1 MKTRIVGFCYDPRT
15 TDLVAKF
22 GSIQAFLIASRAA
35 VTYAV
40 LASGLGKWDYGG
52 FTMKKCHFCY
62 EDIQDAAI
70 RCRHCGA
77 DIAAAEAAAKEA
89 KFEQSYSNGFGKF
102 WAVVGALIFGALA
115 FGAYTERLYIDIAI
129 CVAFGLVFLF
139 LAPKAWQVGFLARNA
154 GQPDIIIASSAGELA
169 KQRFYYEYG
178 ARVFLTG
185 GLFVALLAALYFVVP
200 LDRIVFGPGTQAA
213 ASSEA
218 KPSSGRV
225 ATDAQPAASSAS
237 SDAAAKAVA
246 DGQSAG
252 SDVAT
257 SAAPIQASSDTATQ
271 TAQQPME
278 PEKSVN
284 ASLASS
290 APTASAVQQSASTT
304 LKQDANG
311 TTGVHSSFDCT
322 KASSPIEHLIC
333 STPESANADLRLAD
347 AYSKAR
353 AKTSDPAALK
363 ADQRNWLAN
372 ERNACSDAAC
382 LVRVMNDRIERLSS
396 M

>member
-1 MKTRIVGFCYDPRT
+1 
-15 TDLVAKF
+15 
-22 GSIQAFLIASRAA
+22 
-35 VTYAV
+35 
-40 LASGLGKWDYGG
+40 
-52 FTMKKCHFCY
+52 MKKCHFCY

-102 WAVVGALIFGALA
+102 WAVIGAAIFGLLA
-115 FGAYTERLYIDIAI
+115 FGAYTERLYMDIAI

-185 GLFVALLAALYFVVP
+185 GLFVVLLTGLYFLVP
-200 LDRIVFGPGTQAA
+200 LDRIVFGPGTQVA

-218 KPSSGRV
+218 KPSPGSV
-225 ATDAQPAASSAS
+225 AADAQAAASSAS
-237 SDAAAKAVA
+237 SDEAAKAVA

-257 SAAPIQASSDTATQ
+257 SAAPVQASSDNATQ

-278 PEKSVN
+278 PEKAVN

-290 APTASAVQQSASTT
+290 APTASAVQQSALTT
-304 LKQDANG
+304 PKQDANG
-311 TTGVHSSFDCT
+311 TTSDVHASFDCA
-322 KASSPIEHLIC
+322 KASSAIEHLIC
-333 STPESANADLRLAD
+333 STPQAADADLRLAS
-347 AYSKAR
+347 AYSAAR
-353 AKTSDPAALK
+353 AKASDPAALK
-363 ADQRNWLAN
+363 ADERNWMKN
-372 ERNACSDAAC
+372 ERDACSDAEC
-382 LVRVMNDRIERLSS
+382 LVKVTEARIQKLAA

>member
-1 MKTRIVGFCYDPRT
+1 
-15 TDLVAKF
+15 
-22 GSIQAFLIASRAA
+22 
-35 VTYAV
+35 
-40 LASGLGKWDYGG
+40 
-52 FTMKKCHFCY
+52 MKKCHFCY
-62 EDIQDAAI
+62 EDIQDSAI
-70 RCRHCGA
+70 RCKHCGA

-129 CVAFGLVFLF
+129 CVAFGLIFLF

-178 ARVFLTG
+178 ARIFLTG
-185 GLFVALLAALYFVVP
+185 GLFIVLLAGLYFLVP
-200 LDRIVFGPGTQAA
+200 LDRIVFGPGTQVA
-213 ASSEA
+213 ASSEG
-218 KPSSGRV
+218 KPSSGSGT
-225 ATDAQPAASSAS
+225 ADAQAAASSAS
-237 SDAAAKAVA
+237 SDEAKAVA

-252 SDVAT
+252 SDVAA
-257 SAAPIQASSDTATQ
+257 SAATVQASDNATQ

-278 PEKSVN
+278 PEKAVN

-290 APTASAVQQSASTT
+290 TPTASVAPQSASTMPA
-304 LKQDANG
+304 KPDANG
-311 TTGVHSSFDCT
+311 TTSAHASFDCA

-333 STPESANADLRLAD
+333 STPQAADADLRLAS
-347 AYSKAR
+347 AYSAAR
-353 AKTSDPAALK
+353 AKASDPAALK
-363 ADQRNWLAN
+363 ADQRKWMKN
-372 ERNACSDAAC
+372 ERDACSDAEC
-382 LVRVMNDRIERLSS
+382 LVKVTEARIQKLAA

>member
-1 MKTRIVGFCYDPRT
+1 MVPF
-15 TDLVAKF
+15 
-22 GSIQAFLIASRAA
+22 AA
-35 VTYAV
+35 
-40 LASGLGKWDYGG
+40 GPENYGG
-52 FTMKKCHFCY
+52 FTMKKCLFCA
-62 EDIQDAAI
+62 EEIQDSAT
-70 RCRHCGA
+70 RCKHCGGN
-77 DIAAAEAAAKEA
+77 IAAAVAAAKEA

-102 WAVVGALIFGALA
+102 WAVVGAAIFALLA
-115 FGAYTERLYIDIAI
+115 FGAYTERLYMDIAI

-185 GLFVALLAALYFVVP
+185 GLFVALLTGLYFLVP

-218 KPSSGRV
+218 KSSSASV
-225 ATDAQPAASSAS
+225 AVDAQPVASATTGTE
-237 SDAAAKAVA
+237 AQPVA
-246 DGQSAG
+246 EGQAAG

-257 SAAPIQASSDTATQ
+257 STAPVQASSDNATQ

-278 PEKSVN
+278 PEKAVN

-290 APTASAVQQSASTT
+290 APTASAEPQSAS
-304 LKQDANG
+304 ANG
-311 TTGVHSSFDCT
+311 TTSVHASFDCA
-322 KASSPIEHLIC
+322 KASSAIELLIC
-333 STPESANADLRLAD
+333 STPENGDADRRLAA
-347 AYSKAR
+347 AYSAAR
-353 AKTSDPAALK
+353 AKSNDPNALK
-363 ADQRNWLAN
+363 ADERNWLVN

-382 LVRVMNDRIERLSS
+382 LLRVTNDRIARLSS